1 MIVSPLAAPT
11 SPGEERQQRLDS
23 GLEVAPERGVA
34 ALRQYLQPCSGDRD
48 RPGRAD
54 AMGC

>member
-1 MIVSPLAAPT
+1 MPWPEIGSLAIPAKMIVSPLAAPT

-34 ALRQYLQPCSGDRD
+34 ALRQYP
-48 RPGRAD
+48 
-54 AMGC
+54 